1 MKLKDILVLEI
12 STVYDGSTMSVAE
25 ILESMDEE
33 DIRIE
38 FEELLE
44 QLKQEGSI

>member
-12 STVYDGSTMSVAE
+12 STVYDGGTVSVAE
-25 ILESMDEE
+25 IWETMDEE

-38 FEELLE
+38 F
-44 QLKQEGSI
+44 